1 MTQDAT
7 GLENYVPASPGD
19 QVRSAGGV
27 LLPVAGYGRLNL
39 LVDQGGGTFQGT
51 SREFTFDRVA
61 HVPGLG
67 RHNLISTRW
76 LGEVLDAPVRYTR

>member
-1 MTQDAT
+1 VDVC
-7 GLENYVPASPGD
+7 GCL
-19 QVRSAGGV
+19 R
-27 LLPVAGYGRLNL
+27 L
-39 LVDQGGGTFQGT
+39 LVDKENGSFKGAM
-51 SREFTFDRVA
+51 RELTLDRVA